1 MPVFRRRTEY
11 PVPVETLFGWHR
23 RPGAFQ
29 RMTPPWESVAILRE
43 EGDMESGG
51 TVVLGLQKGPARLR
65 WTVEYTAYEPN
76 RLFQDEQ
83 VSGPFGAWRHAHRFH
98 PSGPDRSILEDE
110 VEWEP
115 PMGSLGSIFAKG
127 FLQSTLERLFAF
139 RHERLRHDLEL
150 AARYSTGSGRR
161 YAVTGATGLLGSSL
175 TGLLRSQGHTV
186 LRITRSPSEPNDVGW
201 NPRGKEL
208 DAARLEGLDGVV
220 HLAGESIAGIRWT
233 ADKKEAIRRSRVEG
247 TELVARTLAGLK
259 APPPVLVSASAVGFY
274 GDTGDRLTDER
285 ALAGSGFLAGLC
297 KAWEGAA
304 EAARRKDIRT
314 VHPRTGM
321 VLSPAG
327 GALGT
332 MLLPFQLG
340 VGGRLGSGRQYVPW
354 VDLDDVVGLILHALN
369 TPSLEG
375 PMNVTGPNPVTNA
388 TFTSTLGRV
397 LGRPTVIP
405 VPAPAIK
412 LALGEMGKE
421 LLLKGQRA
429 VPRVAL
435 DSGYRFLK
443 EELEA
448 SLRFQ
453 LGRSAPGS
461 EPTAE

>member
-1 MPVFRRRTEY
+1 MPIFNRRTEY
-11 PVPVETLFGWHR
+11 PVSVETLFGWHR

-29 RMTPPWESVAILRE
+29 RMTPPWESVEILQE

-51 TVVLGLQKGPARLR
+51 TVLLGLHKGPARLQ
-65 WTVEYTAYEPN
+65 WKVGYTAYETN

-83 VSGPFGAWRHAHRFH
+83 ISGPFGAWRHAHRFH
-98 PSGPDRSILEDE
+98 PMGPDRSILEDE
-110 VEWEP
+110 VEWAP
-115 PMGSLGSIFAKG
+115 PLGSLGSVFATG
-127 FLQSTLERLFAF
+127 FLQGTLERLFAF

-150 AARYSTGSGRR
+150 AVRYSTGSGRR
-161 YAVTGATGLLGSSL
+161 YAITGATGLLGSSL

-186 LRITRSPSEPNDVGW
+186 LRITRSPSEPHDVGW
-201 NPRGKEL
+201 DPGAGEL
-208 DAARLEGLDGVV
+208 DAGALEGLDGLV
-220 HLAGESIAGIRWT
+220 HLAGESIAGVRWT
-233 ADKKEAIRRSRVEG
+233 AKKKQAIRRSRVEG
-247 TELVARTLAGLK
+247 TGLVARTLADLK
-259 APPPVLVSASAVGFY
+259 RPPPVLISASAVGFY

-285 ALAGSGFLAGLC
+285 APGGDGFLAGVC
-297 KAWEGAA
+297 KAWEEAA
-304 EAARRKDIRT
+304 QPARRKDIRT
-314 VHPRTGM
+314 VHLRTGM

-340 VGGRLGSGRQYVPW
+340 AGGRLGSGRQYVPW

-375 PMNVTGPNPVTNA
+375 PMNLTGPNPVTNA

-397 LGRPTVIP
+397 LGRPTLLP

-412 LALGEMGKE
+412 LALGEMGTE
-421 LLLKGQRA
+421 LLLRGQRA
-429 VPRVAL
+429 VPRVAEE
-435 DSGYRFLK
+435 SGYRFLK

-453 LGRSAPGS
+453 LGRASPSA
-461 EPTAE
+461 E